1 MDQQTIDRLF
11 REKLDG
17 NEVNPSPKSW
27 NEVEKQIG
35 GKKKPT
41 ILWIAASVSILALTW
56 FIWSENQMSSIEI
69 ASKEID
75 HPVLLKN
82 SELTS
87 PVAAVLPE
95 QKKVDLRVRKV
106 SNATPSASAVASITI
121 SPKEVLKVEKNEV
134 AEDSKNLVAM
144 EETPLLPEEDT
155 AIEVVPEEVLS
166 PVYKTVK
173 ITYIASSSSKES
185 SEVATAKS
193 DSTGV
198 LKKFIAFTEKI
209 APGEVLADI
218 KTAKDNLLNGG
229 LKNKK
234 DRTIMTP

>member
-17 NEVNPSPKSW
+17 NEVAPSPKSW
-27 NEVEKQIG
+27 SEVEKQIG

-41 ILWIAASVSILALTW
+41 ILWIAASISLLALTW
-56 FIWSENQMSSIEI
+56 FFWSENQMNSIEI
-69 ASKEID
+69 ASQEID
-75 HPVLLKN
+75 HPVLLEN

-87 PVAAVLPE
+87 PVAVALQEQRMVHQRVRRIAKARPLPAAVASVPISTEEVLEVEGNVLPE
-95 QKKVDLRVRKV
+95 DSKSLV
-106 SNATPSASAVASITI
+106 AVEETSLLPDADAAIEAI
-121 SPKEVLKVEKNEV
+121 SKEVV
-134 AEDSKNLVAM
+134 
-144 EETPLLPEEDT
+144 
-155 AIEVVPEEVLS
+155 S
-166 PVYKTVK
+166 PVYKPVK
-173 ITYIASSSSKES
+173 ITYIAASSKQRD
-185 SEVATAKS
+185 EVVPAKN

-209 APGEVLADI
+209 APGEVLADL